1 MTVDVQKKSQ
11 ATEMRCFRNLLGIS
25 YKEHITKEV
34 VRDRIRQA
42 MGSYDDTLQT
52 LTAVKTRKFKLP

>member
-1 MTVDVQKKSQ
+1 MDVQKKSQ
-11 ATEMRCFRNLLGIS
+11 VTEMRCFRNLLGIS

-52 LTAVKTRKFKLP
+52 LTTVKTRTCKFKFP

>member
-1 MTVDVQKKSQ
+1 
-11 ATEMRCFRNLLGIS
+11 MRCFRNLLGIS

-34 VRDRIRQA
+34 VRDRTRQA